1 MIKFLHDFEVLV
13 SDVFLSIFMFVL
25 NNVFFSDF
33 YDLLP

>member
-1 MIKFLHDFEVLV
+1 MVTFLRDFEVLV
-13 SDVFLSIFMFVL
+13 SDVLSIFMLVL